1 MTIRSFEPGDDAAQ
15 VSIYNEAAAE
25 LPKFKPAT
33 LDEVRRRTRGPGLDR
48 STHLLALRD
57 GRPVGYA
64 TFHANGR
71 VSYPWCRK
79 GHEDQAGPLFERV
92 LAEMRRRGLPR
103 AFAAYRPDWPAQKE
117 FFLAQGFRQ
126 VREVV
131 NYALDLAE
139 MPTPSARP
147 SNAVGPLTPADLPA
161 ALALGAG
168 VVRARDA
175 AELGRHLF
183 ESPYFPPD
191 SALALRGAKG
201 ELRAVGVLV
210 VDAAYADPRQ
220 TDPAMPC
227 FRLGA
232 FGTEGLSTKR
242 VNGLFSFV
250 APAKA
255 DLKPLGLDLLGY
267 AAFRLRDTDVETFG
281 AQAPSDAPH
290 LVRFY
295 KEYFRR
301 QGAFPVFEKAL

>member
-1 MTIRSFEPGDDAAQ
+1 MPIRNYQPGDEAAQ
-15 VSIYNEAAAE
+15 VRIYNTMAAT
-25 LPKFKPAT
+25 LPAFKPAT
-33 LDEVRRRTRGPGLDR
+33 CDEVERRYRTVDPDP
-48 STHLLALRD
+48 AAKFYAVED
-57 GRPVGYA
+57 GEVVGYA
-64 TFHANGR
+64 VFNPNGR
-71 VSYPWCRK
+71 ISYPWCRK
-79 GHEDQAGPLFERV
+79 GHEGQAGPLFERV

-103 AFAAYRPDWPAQKE
+103 AFAAYRADWPAQKE
-117 FFLAQGFRQ
+117 FFLAQGFQ
-126 VREVV
+126 PAREMV

-147 SNAVGPLTPADLPA
+147 SNAVSPLTPADVPA
-161 ALALGAG
+161 VLALGQG
-168 VVRARDA
+168 VVRARDE
-175 AELGRHLF
+175 AELRRHLF
-183 ESPYFPPD
+183 ENPFFPPD
-191 SALALRGAKG
+191 AAFALRGAKG
-201 ELRAVGVLV
+201 EVRAAAVLV
-210 VDAAYADPRQ
+210 VDAGYADPRQ

-232 FGTEGLSTKR
+232 FGTEGLTTKR

-250 APAKA
+250 AADKS

>member
-33 LDEVRRRTRGPGLDR
+33 LDEVRRRGRDPAVDR
-48 STHLLALRD
+48 SGYFLALE
-57 GRPVGYA
+57 GGKPVGYA
-64 TFHANGR
+64 SFQANGR

-79 GHEDQAGPLFERV
+79 GHEAQAGPLFERMM
-92 LAEMRRRGLPR
+92 AEMRRRGLPR
-103 AFAAYRPDWPAQKE
+103 AFAAYRADWPAQKE
-117 FFLAQGFRQ
+117 FFLAQGFQ
-126 VREVV
+126 PAREML

-147 SNAVGPLTPADLPA
+147 SNAVSPLTPADVPA
-161 ALALGAG
+161 VLALGRG
-168 VVRARDA
+168 VVRARDE
-175 AELGRHLF
+175 AELRRHLF
-183 ESPYFPPD
+183 ESPYFP
-191 SALALRGAKG
+191 AEAAFALRGAKG
-201 ELRAVGVLV
+201 EVRAAAVLV
-210 VDAAYADPRQ
+210 VDAGYADPRQ

-232 FGTEGLSTKR
+232 FGTEGLTTKR

-250 APAKA
+250 AADKS

>member
-33 LDEVRRRTRGPGLDR
+33 LDEVRRRGRDPAFDR
-48 STHLLALRD
+48 STYFLALRD

-64 TFHANGR
+64 SFQANGR

-79 GHEDQAGPLFERV
+79 GHEDRAGPLFERV
-92 LAEMRRRGLPR
+92 LAELRRRGLPR
-103 AFAAYRPDWPAQKE
+103 AFAAYRADWPAQKE
-117 FFLAQGFRQ
+117 FFLAQGFRPA
-126 VREVV
+126 REMV

-147 SNAVGPLTPADLPA
+147 SNAVSPLTPADLPA
-161 ALALGAG
+161 ALALGQG
-168 VVRARDA
+168 VVRARDE

-183 ESPYFPPD
+183 ENPYFPPD
-191 SALALRGAKG
+191 SVLALRGAKG
-201 ELRAVGVLV
+201 EVRAVGVLV
-210 VDAAYADPRQ
+210 VNAGYADPRQ

-232 FGTEGLSTKR
+232 FGTEGLTTKR

-250 APAKA
+250 AADKT

-290 LVRFY
+290 LARFY

-301 QGAFPVFEKAL
+301 QGAFPVFEKAT

>member
-1 MTIRSFEPGDDAAQ
+1 MTIRSFEPGDDTAQ

-33 LDEVRRRTRGPGLDR
+33 LDEVRRRTRDPGFDR
-48 STHLLALRD
+48 STHFLALCD
-57 GRPVGYA
+57 GRPAGYA
-64 TFHANGR
+64 CFHSNGR

-79 GHEDQAGPLFERV
+79 GQEDQAGPLFERV

-103 AFAAYRPDWPAQKE
+103 AFAAYRADWPAQKD

-126 VREVV
+126 VREIV
-131 NYALDLAE
+131 NYVLDLAE

-147 SNAVGPLTPADLPA
+147 SNAVSPLTPADLPA
-161 ALALGAG
+161 TLALGAG
-168 VVRARDA
+168 VVRARDE

-183 ESPYFPPD
+183 ENPYFPPG

-201 ELRAVGVLV
+201 EVRAVGVVV

-250 APAKA
+250 ADDKT

-290 LVRFY
+290 LLRFY

-301 QGAFPVFEKAL
+301 QGAFPVFEKVL

>member
-33 LDEVRRRTRGPGLDR
+33 LDEVRRRGRAPEFDR
-48 STHLLALRD
+48 STHFVALRD
-57 GRPVGYA
+57 GKPVGYA
-64 TFHANGR
+64 AFHANGR

-79 GHEDQAGPLFERV
+79 GQEEQSGPLFERV
-92 LAEMRRRGLPR
+92 LAEMRRCGLPR
-103 AFAAYRPDWPAQKE
+103 AFAAYRPDWPAQKD

-126 VREVV
+126 AREVV

-147 SNAVGPLTPADLPA
+147 SNAVTPLTPADLPA
-161 ALALGAG
+161 VLALGAG

-183 ESPYFPPD
+183 ENPYFPAD
-191 SALALRGAKG
+191 SAFALRGAKG
-201 ELRAVGVLV
+201 EVRAAAVLV
-210 VDAAYADPRQ
+210 MDAAYADPRQ

-250 APAKA
+250 AADKT

-267 AAFRLRDTDVETFG
+267 SAFRLRDTDVETFA

-290 LVRFY
+290 LLRFY

-301 QGAFPVFEKAL
+301 QGAFPVFEMAL